1 MKQYALHYIYAA
13 LFLVVATAATP
24 SACMARGIRIIPR
37 SIQVLRDSLHLHL
50 LMDLNQ
56 VSVGSSLAITFTPV
70 LSHTKQQLD
79 LSAVVI
85 SGTRRERTD
94 RRERFLE
101 HNTDETAFYTRL
113 HNNRRTDSR
122 TVDYRISVPFASWM
136 QHASLL
142 LRQES
147 KDCCEH
153 YLLGTDTLKKD
164 LALAIRSAGAS
175 VAQTAVAAPTTGKA
189 TIRPEQPA
197 IPRKTTT
204 VTTAANVTPTTPA
217 RVVAAEPAFAD
228 MVSWLTPIAAN
239 NGKNRNRAA
248 TLYPDYPL
256 GKDDIYPDYKNNR
269 HELDK
274 IGKLVTPLLDS
285 DFSEIDEIRICGYAS
300 PDGNYRDNETL
311 SATRAARFSEYVR
324 ITYGLP
330 RSLFSVSSVAED
342 WEGLI
347 DLLQQTSP
355 PYREAALD
363 IIRRYGIFNGRE
375 RELMNL
381 QGGIPY
387 KTMLRE
393 LFPRLRRIE
402 VTVSY
407 RVRAVSSDEAADL
420 LYTHADL
427 LSLEEIYEVARYYRP
442 GTDQYR
448 EIYEIAAYH
457 FPDDVVANI
466 NAASA
471 VMLTGD
477 LISAWEYLRKAEA
490 DPRAWNNIGV
500 LTLMEGN
507 PEGAAVWFRKAVG
520 LEPRK
525 ARANLE
531 IALERSEQP

>member
-1 MKQYALHYIYAA
+1 MKQDTLHYIYAA
-13 LFLVVATAATP
+13 MFMAATAGITP
-24 SACMARGIRIIPR
+24 SASMAQGIRIIPR
-37 SIQVLRDSLHLHL
+37 SMQVLHDSLRLHL
-50 LMDLNQ
+50 QMDLNQ
-56 VSVGSSLAITFTPV
+56 VYVSSSMAITFTPV
-70 LSHTKQQLD
+70 LSHQKQQLD
-79 LSAVVI
+79 LPAVVI
-85 SGTRRERTD
+85 SGARRERTD

-101 HNTDETAFYTRL
+101 HPADEPVFYARL
-113 HNNRRTDSR
+113 RNSRQPDSR

-147 KDCCEH
+147 KDCCER
-153 YLLGTDTLKKD
+153 YLLGTDTLKRD
-164 LALAIRSAGAS
+164 LALNAPAS
-175 VAQTAVAAPTTGKA
+175 VPMPDTGSQKNRPAPRIIPSAPAAVPVAPAQPRTSKPLAAGYAP
-189 TIRPEQPA
+189 
-197 IPRKTTT
+197 
-204 VTTAANVTPTTPA
+204 
-217 RVVAAEPAFAD
+217 

-239 NGKNRNRAA
+239 NGKNRSRTA
-248 TLYPDYPL
+248 TLYLDYPL

-269 HELDK
+269 NKLDK
-274 IGKLVTPLLDS
+274 IDRLVAPLLDS
-285 DFSEIDEIRICGYAS
+285 DFSEIGEIRIRGYAS
-300 PDGNYRDNETL
+300 PDGNYHDNETL

-355 PYREAALD
+355 SYREAVLD

-375 RELMNL
+375 RKLMNL
-381 QGGIPY
+381 QGGVPY
-387 KTMLRE
+387 KAMLRE
-393 LFPRLRRIE
+393 LFPWLRRIE
-402 VTVSY
+402 VAVSY

-420 LYTHADL
+420 VYTHADL

-490 DPRAWNNIGV
+490 DPRAWNNMGV

>member
-1 MKQYALHYIYAA
+1 M
-13 LFLVVATAATP
+13 
-24 SACMARGIRIIPR
+24 
-37 SIQVLRDSLHLHL
+37 
-50 LMDLNQ
+50 
-56 VSVGSSLAITFTPV
+56 
-70 LSHTKQQLD
+70 
-79 LSAVVI
+79 
-85 SGTRRERTD
+85 
-94 RRERFLE
+94 
-101 HNTDETAFYTRL
+101 
-113 HNNRRTDSR
+113 
-122 TVDYRISVPFASWM
+122 
-136 QHASLL
+136 
-142 LRQES
+142 
-147 KDCCEH
+147 
-153 YLLGTDTLKKD
+153 
-164 LALAIRSAGAS
+164 
-175 VAQTAVAAPTTGKA
+175 
-189 TIRPEQPA
+189 
-197 IPRKTTT
+197 
-204 VTTAANVTPTTPA
+204 
-217 RVVAAEPAFAD
+217 
-228 MVSWLTPIAAN
+228 
-239 NGKNRNRAA
+239 
-248 TLYPDYPL
+248 
-256 GKDDIYPDYKNNR
+256 
-269 HELDK
+269 
-274 IGKLVTPLLDS
+274 TPLLDS

-311 SATRAARFSEYVR
+311 STRAARFSEYVR

-407 RVRAVSSDEAADL
+407 RVRAVSSDEATDL

-466 NAASA
+466 NATSA

-525 ARANLE
+525 ARANLK